1 MHDEQYHIDRIKKS
15 RDDLLR
21 RRDRLIDQINN
32 AFQYVTRE
40 GGISI
45 REAHVIDDYG
55 SEQEQREA
63 RAEETDSH
71 WSEVDVETL
80 DPGGSA
86 LSFVDPIGFRYYL
99 PAYMVYALK
108 SDYGDALGEEI
119 VDSNVFDS
127 TIFKLNASA
136 LRDQDH
142 TEHQRKRFALFT
154 PKERTC
160 IARFLAFDAECCVF
174 EYEAGSIDALKSDWL
189 DALPHMELKHL
200 ESIWPHAFD

>member
-1 MHDEQYHIDRIKKS
+1 VRDEQFHIDRIRNARDHLKK
-15 RDDLLR
+15 R
-21 RRDRLIDQINN
+21 RIQLIDQINTV
-32 AFQYVTRE
+32 FRHVSRD

-55 SEQEQREA
+55 SDEERQAA

-71 WSEVDVETL
+71 WSDVDVENL

-99 PAYMVYALK
+99 PAYMVYTLK
-108 SDYGDALGEEI
+108 SGYGDALGEEN
-119 VDSNVFDS
+119 VDSNVFES

-136 LRDQDH
+136 SGDQDCID
-142 TEHQRKRFALFT
+142 HQRERFALFT
-154 PKERTC
+154 SKERTC
-160 IARFLAFDAECCVF
+160 IARFLAFDAECRVF
-174 EYEAGSIDALKSDWL
+174 DYEVGSIEALKSDWI

-200 ESIWPHAFD
+200 KTIWPEMFD